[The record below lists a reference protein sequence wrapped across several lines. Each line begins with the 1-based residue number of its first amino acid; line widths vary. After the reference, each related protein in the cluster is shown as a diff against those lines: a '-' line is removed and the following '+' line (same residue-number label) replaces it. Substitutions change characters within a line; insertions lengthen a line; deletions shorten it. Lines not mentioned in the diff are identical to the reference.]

1 MVRRGLQ
8 TGGGRELLR
17 LWGNRM
23 DKLRDPKWC
32 AIVLGVL
39 VVAGGITKSLLAPA
53 EAEPAESKAA
63 RHVQEASPELG
74 KYELAA
80 SSWNV
85 RRAGEVASAP
95 KAPVQNIDT
104 ARQERRWSGICVA
117 IRRN

>member
-1 MVRRGLQ
+1 MGPLVLGGLEVVQ
-8 TGGGRELLR
+8 
-17 LWGNRM
+17 
-23 DKLRDPKWC
+23 
-32 AIVLGVL
+32 GVL